1 MAEGQKK
8 KRGRPKK
15 AAPSS
20 SPSAKTVKR
29 RNGTVTFGKNATIGK
44 GVQ

>member
-1 MAEGQKK
+1 MAKAPAKK
-8 KRGRPKK
+8 KAAAK

-20 SPSAKTVKR
+20 PAKTVKR
-29 RNGTVTFGKNATIGK
+29 RNGTVTFGKNTTIGK

>member
-1 MAEGQKK
+1 MAESAPK

-20 SPSAKTVKR
+20 PKSIQR
-29 RNGTVTFGKNATIGK
+29 RNGVVTIGKNATLGK
-44 GVQ
+44 RAS

>member
-1 MAEGQKK
+1 MAEAQKK

-15 AAPSS
+15 AAP

-29 RNGTVTFGKNATIGK
+29 RNGTVTFGKNVTIGK
-44 GVQ
+44 GAR

>member
-1 MAEGQKK
+1 MAEAPKK

-29 RNGTVTFGKNATIGK
+29 RNGTVTFGKNVTIGK
-44 GVQ
+44 GAS